1 MAKTNSAAANAL
13 TQPERVGDH
22 PEGSL
27 FVRGELS
34 IRDALEEAS
43 VHLCSVIAIVRDAAV
58 NGGAPVALHGAVT
71 LAEIGKALVDA
82 AAMAAMLAERGEVS
96 NG

>member
-1 MAKTNSAAANAL
+1 MANSTPEL
-13 TQPERVGDH
+13 TRPELVGSH
-22 PEGSL
+22 AEGSL
-27 FVRGELS
+27 FIRGELS

-43 VHLCSVIAIVRDAAV
+43 VHLCSVIDIVRDAAMGS
-58 NGGAPVALHGAVT
+58 NAPVALHGAVT

-82 AAMAAMLAERGEVS
+82 AAMASMRAERNEVS

>member
-1 MAKTNSAAANAL
+1 MAKSNSTLASTR
-13 TQPERVGDH
+13 TQPERVGNH
-22 PEGSL
+22 EGGAL

-34 IRDALEEAS
+34 IRNALEEAS

-58 NGGAPVALHGAVT
+58 LNDAPVALHGAVT

-82 AAMAAMLAERGEVS
+82 AAMAAMLAERDEVS

>member
-1 MAKTNSAAANAL
+1 MAKSTPEL
-13 TQPERVGDH
+13 TRPERVGTH
-22 PEGSL
+22 SEGSL

-43 VHLCSVIAIVRDAAV
+43 VHLCSVIAIIRDAAML
-58 NGGAPVALHGAVT
+58 NDAPVALHGAVT

-82 AAMAAMLAERGEVS
+82 AAMASMRAERNEVS